1 MQKPKNSSRK
11 SLIRREGRAGRRK
24 DGNVSLCIS
33 LGNILSKIIKDK
45 NVVNREREEQPATSL
60 PVFIEMR

>member
-24 DGNVSLCIS
+24 DGNVSLRIS
-33 LGNILSKIIKDK
+33 PENILSKIFGDK
-45 NVVNREREEQPATSL
+45 VNIL
-60 PVFIEMR
+60 